1 LFSSIANTLYAKF
14 RHPLGGGAVSDTV
27 LEVRDLRVS
36 FTASGGGLPVVRGV
50 DLVIER
56 GQALALLGASGS
68 GKSVTAAAIMGLL
81 DARVSAA
88 AARFGGRDLLT
99 MSTRERRAHIGMVFQ
114 DARAALDP
122 ARSVGDHLGAL
133 FREHLGVSRDE
144 ARARSIEMLGL
155 AGVPAAHR
163 RVDDRPPEL
172 SAEMLQRVLVAMAV
186 ALEPD
191 LVIADEPTTAL
202 GGAAQAQLFDL
213 IERLRRELGTA
224 VLLITRGLALAA
236 EVSDRVSVM
245 HAGRVVET
253 GDVYELLDRPTE
265 SLLGVG

>member
-1 LFSSIANTLYAKF
+1 M
-14 RHPLGGGAVSDTV
+14 R
-27 LEVRDLRVS
+27 R
-36 FTASGGGLPVVRGV
+36 TALTAWGRELPVVLGV

-56 GQALALLGASGS
+56 GQTLALLGAPGS

-81 DARVSAA
+81 DRPDARVSAA
-88 AARFGGRDLLT
+88 AARFGGRDLLS
-99 MSTRERRAHIGMVFQ
+99 MSPRERRALRGSQMSMVFQ
-114 DARAALDP
+114 DARAVLDP
-122 ARSVGDHLGAL
+122 ARSVGDQLGAL

-155 AGVPAAHR
+155 AGVPAAR
-163 RVDDRPPEL
+163 RRADDRPPAF

-202 GGAAQAQLFDL
+202 GEAAQAQVLDL
-213 IERLRRELGTA
+213 IGRLRRELGTA
-224 VLLITRGLALAA
+224 VLLITRDLALAA
-236 EVSDRVSVM
+236 EVGDHVAVM

-253 GDVYELLDRPTE
+253 GDVHEVFDRPAHPRTEALLGAAPGVGRPEAQLLD
-265 SLLGVG
+265 VG